1 VSATNLRAVLAADPE
16 VGAGNVL
23 LRLAEHG
30 ADMDMPRVT
39 FDTDADAIAAW
50 TPLSLR
56 DLTER
61 VAARAEWFAQ
71 RGIARRDPVAV
82 YVTSAADVVLN
93 FLALTWLGAI
103 PALMNGS
110 MPAEIAVEYIRRLR
124 ATGVILDT
132 DHAGLAALD
141 LGAPIL
147 GDAAETG
154 TGDPSRAPAHYRHH
168 PDDPVAITHSSGTT
182 RMPAAVVHSHQSLF
196 AAVRAVRL
204 SEPRQHGPVRELSAF
219 PQAHTAGIIIL
230 NEALCN
236 GYELLCLSG
245 QGSAGAGK
253 SQRGGGTNRAFAR
266 SGEVII
272 DAIERWRPT
281 AVYGFAVTWAEL
293 ARFDLTTRDVSS
305 VRFWSNSG
313 DCAHEAHIRRLVA
326 VGSHH
331 AYGRDGVV
339 SLPGSRFNDTLGSTE
354 MGYGGFGISHRP
366 GSERYNRC
374 VGKPQPFAEII
385 LVDPQTGQEV
395 PAGEVGMVAM
405 KSPTLAI
412 GYWNDSVSTFR
423 TRLNGY
429 YLTGDLMYR
438 DEDGY
443 FYHVDRAS
451 DALDLGGGNWLYTAL
466 SEERILSGCPDVR
479 DCTVLA
485 ARGDDGRLVTEV
497 LLLLAPDADATR
509 DRGGEVR
516 AALGEVAAAM
526 PVRIVAIPDDEVI
539 MGPTG
544 KVRKFMMREQLLAAA
559 GTPAA
564 EGSG

>member
-1 VSATNLRAVLAADPE
+1 MTASNLRAVLAADPE
-16 VGAGNVL
+16 LGAGNVL

-39 FDTDADAIAAW
+39 FDTEVDAIAAW

-56 DLTER
+56 TLTER
-61 VAARAEWFAQ
+61 VAARAEWFAR
-71 RGIARRDPVAV
+71 RGIGRRDPVAV

-103 PALMNGS
+103 PALMNGG
-110 MPAEIAVEYIRRLR
+110 MPAEIAAEYIRRLR
-124 ATGVILDT
+124 AVGVIIDA
-132 DHAGLAALD
+132 DHVGMVAHD
-141 LGAPIL
+141 LGAPII

-154 TGDPSRAPAHYRHH
+154 TGDPVGAPAHYRHH

-182 RMPAAVVHSHQSLF
+182 RRPAAVVHSHHSLF

-204 SEPRQHGPVRELSAF
+204 TEPRQHGLVREMSAF
-219 PQAHTAGIIIL
+219 PQAHTAGVIIL

-245 QGSAGAGK
+245 QGGA
-253 SQRGGGTNRAFAR
+253 FEH

-272 DAIERWRPT
+272 AAIERWHPT

-293 ARFDLTTRDVSS
+293 ARYDLTTRDISS

-326 VGSHH
+326 VGSHY
-331 AYGRDGVV
+331 AYSKDGVV
-339 SLPGSRFNDTLGSTE
+339 TLPGSRFNDTLGSTE

-366 GSERYNRC
+366 GSERYGRC

-385 LVDPQTGQEV
+385 LVDPRTGQEV
-395 PAGEVGMVAM
+395 PTGEVGMVAM
-405 KSPTLAI
+405 KSPTLAL
-412 GYWNDSVSTFR
+412 GYWNDSAATFR

-429 YLTGDLMYR
+429 YLTGDLMHR

-451 DALDLGGGNWLYTAL
+451 DAVELGDGNWLYTAL
-466 SEERILSGCPDVR
+466 SEERILKDCPDVR

-485 ARGDDGRLVTEV
+485 ARRDDGRLVIEV
-497 LLLLAPDADATR
+497 LLVLVTDADAAL
-509 DRGGEVR
+509 DRTDRVR
-516 AALGEVAAAM
+516 AAIGEAAASM
-526 PVRIVAIPDDEVI
+526 PLKVTAIPDDGVLL
-539 MGPTG
+539 GPTG
-544 KVRKFMMREQLLAAA
+544 KVRKFLMRRQLLASTGA
-559 GTPAA
+559 
-564 EGSG
+564 S

>member
-1 VSATNLRAVLAADPE
+1 MSASNLRAVLAADQQL
-16 VGAGNVL
+16 GAGNVL

-30 ADMDMPRVT
+30 ADLDTPRLT
-39 FDTDADAIAAW
+39 FDTDFDQIAAW

-56 DLTER
+56 TLTER
-61 VAARAEWFAQ
+61 VAARAEWFH
-71 RGIARRDPVAV
+71 RHGIGRRDPVAV
-82 YVTSAADVVLN
+82 YVSSAADVLLN

-124 ATGVILDT
+124 AVGVILDT
-132 DHAGLAALD
+132 DHAELAARD
-141 LGAPIL
+141 LGAPVI
-147 GDAAETG
+147 GTAAETG
-154 TGDPSRAPAHYRHH
+154 TGDPAGAPAHYRHH

-182 RMPAAVVHSHQSLF
+182 RMPAAVVHSHHSLF

-204 SEPRQHGPVRELSAF
+204 TEPRQHGPVRELSAF
-219 PQAHTAGIIIL
+219 PSAHTAGIIIL

-236 GYELLCLSG
+236 GYELLCVSG
-245 QGSAGAGK
+245 QGG
-253 SQRGGGTNRAFAR
+253 AFAR

-281 AVYGFAVTWAEL
+281 AVYGFAVTWSEL
-293 ARFDLTTRDVSS
+293 ARYDLTTRDVSS

-331 AYGRDGVV
+331 ARGSDGEVV

-374 VGKPQPFAEII
+374 VGKAQPFAEVI
-385 LVDPQTGQEV
+385 LVDPRTGEQVPTGQ
-395 PAGEVGMVAM
+395 VGMVAM
-405 KSPTLAI
+405 KSPTLAL
-412 GYWNDSVSTFR
+412 GYWNDSVNTFR
-423 TRLNGY
+423 TRLGGY

-443 FYHVDRAS
+443 FYHMDRVS
-451 DALDLGGGNWLYTAL
+451 DAVDLGDGNYIYTAL
-466 SEERILSGCPDVR
+466 SEERILKHCPGVR

-485 ARGDDGRLVTEV
+485 ARGDDGSLVFDV
-497 LLLLAPDADATR
+497 LLLLAPDADPARSR
-509 DRGGEVR
+509 DDEVR
-516 AALGEVAAAM
+516 AALGEVAAAV
-526 PVRIVAIPDDEVI
+526 PRRIVTIPDDEIVV
-539 MGPTG
+539 GPTG
-544 KVRKFMMREQLLAAA
+544 KVRKFLMRERLLA
-559 GTPAA
+559 GTDA
-564 EGSG
+564 S

>member
-1 VSATNLRAVLAADPE
+1 MSATNLRAVLAADQE
-16 VGAGNVL
+16 LGAGNVL

-39 FDTDADAIAAW
+39 FDTEVDGIAAW

-56 DLTER
+56 TLTER
-61 VAARAEWFAQ
+61 VAARAEWYG
-71 RGIARRDPVAV
+71 RHGLGRRDPVAV
-82 YVTSAADVVLN
+82 YVTSAADVFLN

-110 MPAEIAVEYIRRLR
+110 MPVEIAVEYIRRLR
-124 ATGVILDT
+124 AVGVITDA
-132 DHAGLAALD
+132 DHAELAAHD
-141 LGAPIL
+141 LGAPII

-154 TGDPSRAPAHYRHH
+154 TGDPSRAPAHFRHH

-182 RMPAAVVHSHQSLF
+182 RMPAAVVHSHHGLF

-204 SEPRQHGPVRELSAF
+204 TEPRQSGPVRELSAF
-219 PQAHTAGIIIL
+219 PHAHTAGVIII

-236 GYELLCLSG
+236 GYELLCLSK
-245 QGSAGAGK
+245 QGG
-253 SQRGGGTNRAFAR
+253 AFAR

-281 AVYGFAVTWAEL
+281 AVYGFAVTWSEL
-293 ARFDLTTRDVSS
+293 ARYDLITRDVSS

-331 AYGRDGVV
+331 AYGKDGIV

-354 MGYGGFGISHRP
+354 MGYGGFRISHFP

-385 LVDPQTGQEV
+385 LVDARTGLQVPTGQ
-395 PAGEVGMVAM
+395 VGQVAM

-412 GYWNDSVSTFR
+412 GYWNDSASTFR

-438 DEDGY
+438 DKDVY

-451 DALDLGGGNWLYTAL
+451 DAVDLGDGNWLYTAQA
-466 SEERILSGCPDVR
+466 EERILKRCPDVR

-485 ARGDDGRLVTEV
+485 ARGDDGRLIAEV
-497 LLLLAPDADATR
+497 LLLLAPDADPALDR
-509 DRGGEVR
+509 DGEVR
-516 AALGEVAAAM
+516 AALGEVAAAV
-526 PVRIVAIPDDEVI
+526 PRRIVTIPDDEIVV
-539 MGPTG
+539 GPTG
-544 KVRKFMMREQLLAAA
+544 KVRKFLMRERLLASTGA
-559 GTPAA
+559 
-564 EGSG
+564 S

>member
-1 VSATNLRAVLAADPE
+1 MSATNLRAVLAADPE
-16 VGAGNVL
+16 IGAGNVL
-23 LRLAEHG
+23 LRLVEHG

-39 FDTDADAIAAW
+39 FDTGVDAIAAW

-56 DLTER
+56 TLTER
-61 VAARAEWFAQ
+61 VAARAEWFA
-71 RGIARRDPVAV
+71 RHGIGRRDPVAV

-93 FLALTWLGAI
+93 YLALTWLGAI

-110 MPAEIAVEYIRRLR
+110 MPREIAAEYIRRLR
-124 ATGVILDT
+124 AVGVIIDA
-132 DHAGLAALD
+132 DHADMAGHD

-147 GDAAETG
+147 GDAGETG

-168 PDDPVAITHSSGTT
+168 ADDPVAITHSSGTT

-204 SEPRQHGPVRELSAF
+204 TEPRQHGPVRELSAF

-236 GYELLCLSG
+236 GYELLCLSE
-245 QGSAGAGK
+245 Q
-253 SQRGGGTNRAFAR
+253 GGTFAN

-293 ARFDLTTRDVSS
+293 ARYDLTARDVSS

-313 DCAHEAHIRRLVA
+313 DCAHESHIRRLVA

-331 AYGRDGVV
+331 AYTKDGIV

-354 MGYGGFGISHRP
+354 MGYGGFGISHRL

-374 VGKPQPFAEII
+374 VGKAQPFAEII
-385 LVDPQTGQEV
+385 LVNPQTGAEV
-395 PAGEVGMVAM
+395 PAGQVGMVAM
-405 KSPTLAI
+405 KSPTLAL
-412 GYWNDSVSTFR
+412 GYWNDSVNTFR

-429 YLTGDLMYR
+429 YLTGDLMYQ
-438 DEDGY
+438 DEEGY
-443 FYHVDRAS
+443 FYHMDRAS
-451 DALDLGGGNWLYTAL
+451 DAVDLGDGNWLYTAL
-466 SEERILSGCPDVR
+466 SEERILKRCADVR

-497 LLLLAPDADATR
+497 LLLLAPDADPAR
-509 DRGGEVR
+509 DRDGEIR
-516 AALGEVAAAM
+516 AALGEVSAAV
-526 PVRIVAIPDDEVI
+526 PLRIVTIPDDGVVV
-539 MGPTG
+539 GPTG
-544 KVRKFMMREQLLAAA
+544 KVRKFLMREQLLAAA
-559 GTPAA
+559 GT

>member
-1 VSATNLRAVLAADPE
+1 MSATNLRAVLAADRE
-16 VGAGNVL
+16 LGAGNVL

-30 ADMDMPRVT
+30 ADMDVPRVT
-39 FDTDADAIAAW
+39 FDTGFDAIPAW

-56 DLTER
+56 TLTER
-61 VAARAEWFAQ
+61 VAARAEWFA
-71 RGIARRDPVAV
+71 RHGIGRRDPVAV
-82 YVTSAADVVLN
+82 YVTSASDVLLN

-110 MPAEIAVEYIRRLR
+110 MPAGIAVEYIRRLR
-124 ATGVILDT
+124 AVGVILDA
-132 DHAGLAALD
+132 DHAGLAAHD
-141 LGAPIL
+141 LGAPVL

-168 PDDPVAITHSSGTT
+168 PEDPVAITHSSGTT
-182 RMPAAVVHSHQSLF
+182 RMPAAVVHSHQGLF

-204 SEPRQHGPVRELSAF
+204 TEPRQHGPVRELSAF
-219 PQAHTAGIIIL
+219 PQAHTAGLIIL

-236 GYELLCLSG
+236 GYELLCLSE
-245 QGSAGAGK
+245 Q
-253 SQRGGGTNRAFAR
+253 GGTFAR

-293 ARFDLTTRDVSS
+293 ARFDLTARDVSS

-331 AYGRDGVV
+331 AYGKDGVV

-366 GSERYNRC
+366 GSGRYNRC

-385 LVDPQTGQEV
+385 LVDPRTGEEV
-395 PAGEVGMVAM
+395 PMGEVGMVAM

-412 GYWNDSVSTFR
+412 GYWNDSVNTFR

-438 DEDGY
+438 DEEGY
-443 FYHVDRAS
+443 FYHLDRAS
-451 DALDLGGGNWLYTAL
+451 DALDLGDGNWLYTAL
-466 SEERILSGCPDVR
+466 SEERILKRCPDVR

-485 ARGDDGRLVTEV
+485 ARGDDGSLVTEV
-497 LLLLAPDADATR
+497 LLLLAADADPAL
-509 DRGGEVR
+509 DREGEVR
-516 AALGEVAAAM
+516 AALGEVAAAV
-526 PVRIVAIPDDEVI
+526 PLRIVTIPDDGVVV
-539 MGPTG
+539 GPTG
-544 KVRKFMMREQLLAAA
+544 KVRKFLMRERLLAAA
-559 GTPAA
+559 GTSTA